1 MRQCPLCADVPLCA
15 DIPLCTD
22 VQPCANVPLCADVP
36 LCCARF
42 SGPVRGRDPQPRARF
57 LSFPATCALRPHYNE
72 HFYGTYEHIILVFM
86 SGRVHVHVC
95 SCIFDNEHFYRLCT
109 HDNVHFY
116 IATSHVITVIEYLLV
131 LFSMFA
137 SRYIL
142 RIRSNS

>member
-1 MRQCPLCADVPLCA
+1 
-15 DIPLCTD
+15 
-22 VQPCANVPLCADVP
+22 
-36 LCCARF
+36 
-42 SGPVRGRDPQPRARF
+42 
-57 LSFPATCALRPHYNE
+57 
-72 HFYGTYEHIILVFM
+72 M

-137 SRYIL
+137 SRNIL
-142 RIRSNS
+142 KNRSDSQIFLFYDLQSNAIQKRQVM